1 VTAAYP
7 ATVKSFTTKVDFSDT
22 VLAEHVNSLQEEVNA
37 LQANLGTF
45 IKTGSGWVG
54 EFDQVTTAWNTLKD
68 RLANIEYGLGEV
80 YTDYTSLSGGSTIL
94 SSGNSVVG
102 LTLKAKTSQTAN
114 ILEIRDSSNNLT
126 ASVTSAGVLRY
137 GSATVATVTG
147 SETLTNK
154 TMSGTSNTFS
164 NIPVAAVIVTGSTD
178 IKEYADARPT
188 VIYSATQPDAV
199 TLSLPTGTVWV
210 DSSVDVDVTATTG
223 GTGSLND
230 TLMLMGG

>member
-1 VTAAYP
+1 MTAAYP